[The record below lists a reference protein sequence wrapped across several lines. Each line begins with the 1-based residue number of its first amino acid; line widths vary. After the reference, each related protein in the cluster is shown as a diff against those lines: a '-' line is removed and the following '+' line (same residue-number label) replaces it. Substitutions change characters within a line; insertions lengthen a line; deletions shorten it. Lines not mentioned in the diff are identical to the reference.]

1 MENFISCIAC
11 ELLIRCA
18 SIFSHGSHVLPTFL
32 YGSFLKVFMM
42 SSYTISFATA
52 TVDHFYRP
60 PIERFAVFVL
70 RFVERLPVRCCS
82 L

>member
-32 YGSFLKVFMM
+32 YGPFLKVFMM

-60 PIERFAVFVL
+60 PIERFDIFC
-70 RFVERLPVRCCS
+70 FKGC
-82 L
+82 